1 MNPPQQTRP
10 VPDAR
15 WLVRGPL
22 SRHLIGAGL
31 DLGPGHVPFPVP
43 YPGTRAWLVD
53 RWRSVENT
61 RLFAEPEMKDAVFP
75 EPDVICDLAASS
87 LDAFGSAS
95 MDFVVASHII
105 EHMPNPLGLLEGIH
119 RVLRPGAVLVLLV
132 PDRRRT
138 FDRGRP
144 PTSLEHVIADYE
156 HGDTVIDDAHVAE
169 SIAHLHDVEALSEN
183 ERQQVFA
190 EHRARSLHVHCWTP
204 TEFNELLAYSIGRFG
219 QTWDLIEA
227 LVSDDWVPA
236 GIEFGYVL
244 RKSTVELGPEDRRA
258 RFCSSW
264 EDLSVHRNEVLVSQR
279 VDAFSSCARAGTR
292 AAAEGPARLLH
303 AAYRCIRERIRER
316 LG

>member
-1 MNPPQQTRP
+1 
-10 VPDAR
+10 
-15 WLVRGPL
+15 
-22 SRHLIGAGL
+22 
-31 DLGPGHVPFPVP
+31 
-43 YPGTRAWLVD
+43 
-53 RWRSVENT
+53 
-61 RLFAEPEMKDAVFP
+61 
-75 EPDVICDLAASS
+75 
-87 LDAFGSAS
+87 
-95 MDFVVASHII
+95 
-105 EHMPNPLGLLEGIH
+105 
-119 RVLRPGAVLVLLV
+119 
-132 PDRRRT
+132 
-138 FDRGRP
+138 
-144 PTSLEHVIADYE
+144 
-156 HGDTVIDDAHVAE
+156 
-169 SIAHLHDVEALSEN
+169 
-183 ERQQVFA
+183 
-190 EHRARSLHVHCWTP
+190 LHVHCWTP